1 MGTPYGCSIF
11 SKGGMQVVTKK
22 QIQMIKKIEKQAY
35 PRYMQQM
42 QRIRNLDG
50 LADYCECTKENVI
63 LLAEDKWYLI
73 LAKDEDTYEV
83 VDWASIGATNIPKII
98 GFFNTLK
105 GKKLVMDTRESTS
118 YKFIKSAQR
127 HKRIQITKDETWFWG
142 TEVMHEI
149 ECIIL

>member
-1 MGTPYGCSIF
+1 MI
-11 SKGGMQVVTKK
+11 TKK

-42 QRIRNLDG
+42 QHVRNLQE

-63 LLAEDKWYLI
+63 LLAEDEWYLI
-73 LAKDEDTYEV
+73 VAKDKDTYEV
-83 VDWASIGATNIPKII
+83 VDWASIGAVNVPKII
-98 GFFNTLK
+98 GFFNELR
-105 GKKLVMDTRESTS
+105 GKKLVMDARESTS

-127 HKRIQITKDETWFWG
+127 HQRLKITKDETWHWR
-142 TEVMHEI
+142 TEIMHEI